1 MANAMSAD
9 GRTLWQ
15 SVQGDDCTVGV
26 KTDGTVVAVGA
37 GNKIQGLDRWTDI
50 VSVSAGNFH
59 TVRLKSDGT
68 VVAKGS
74 DIDGECDVGGWTDIV
89 AASAGVGYTVGLKR
103 DGTVVAVGR

>member
-1 MANAMSAD
+1 M
-9 GRTLWQ
+9 
-15 SVQGDDCTVGV
+15 
-26 KTDGTVVAVGA
+26 GA

-74 DIDGECDVGGWTDIV
+74 DIDGDCNVSGWTDIV
-89 AASAGVGYTVGLKR
+89 AVSTGFWHTVGLKR
-103 DGTVVAVGR
+103 DGTVVAVGNNEYGQCDVGDWTGIKLPSDR